1 MKYFDYDRLTYQPYF
16 GAEHTKPTN
25 YTFTLWIKHRPRDP
39 SDRRIDSAGPSTAPP
54 RNHMTELILNR
65 EHYTR
70 LLAEEVPAARE
81 YLWIATADLKDLHV
95 AQRKQFVPFLSVLAG
110 LVARGVYVRLMHAK
124 EPGPRFRED
133 FDRHP
138 ELIESDLFERV
149 LCPRLHTKALII
161 DGLKAYIGSANMTGA
176 GIGAKNDHRRNFEA
190 GVLTDDPKIVQPLM
204 EELDA
209 LWIGQHCAACQRR
222 SVCPD
227 PIA

>member
-1 MKYFDYDRLTYQPYF
+1 
-16 GAEHTKPTN
+16 
-25 YTFTLWIKHRPRDP
+25 
-39 SDRRIDSAGPSTAPP
+39 
-54 RNHMTELILNR
+54 MTELILNR

-70 LLAEEVPAARE
+70 LIAEEVPAARE

-95 AQRKQFVPFLSVLAG
+95 AQRKRFVPFVSVLAG

-138 ELIESDLFERV
+138 ELLESDLFERV

-176 GIGAKNDHRRNFEA
+176 GIGAKNDRRRNFEA
-190 GVLTDDPKIVQPLM
+190 GVLTDDPKLVQPLI

-209 LWIGQHCAACQRR
+209 LWIGQHCADCQRR
-222 SVCPD
+222 DICPD